1 MNPLLGQGYRKSLEI
16 EDLYETLSTD
26 ESQLLG
32 DQLERLDI
40 GAQLIGVRRSLMD

>member
-1 MNPLLGQGYRKSLEI
+1 MGQGYRKSLEI

-40 GAQLIGVRRSLMD
+40 EA